1 MRVFLQI
8 IGVVAIG
15 LGIYGAFFDVSYWIL
30 IVTGVGLL
38 GIATAINLL
47 IYIAQNASIDSN
59 NIPTQIEH
67 VPEDN
72 NAEKSEEKEQKTSR
86 KSDREP
92 KEQAPVMAYVFPGE
106 DEASEPKQ
114 EDGENGSGL

>member
-86 KSDREP
+86 R
-92 KEQAPVMAYVFPGE
+92 AT
-106 DEASEPKQ
+106 
-114 EDGENGSGL
+114 GSRKNRPL

>member
-86 KSDREP
+86 KIDREP
-92 KEQAPVMAYVFPGE
+92 KE
-106 DEASEPKQ
+106 
-114 EDGENGSGL
+114 